1 MLESSVPAVKPR
13 ESGLFAFI
21 YVALGFFLV
30 VEGLPFV
37 TPSLLTA
44 VIPLLVA
51 FLAVTHLSEI
61 GNAVARVPRL
71 WKWLAFMLLLT
82 TVASDQLTE
91 ALLVAAVFTFGVIGY
106 ALGRSRVRAEYVRLG
121 LLIGCTISS
130 TVLLIAALGG
140 PDLQATIG
148 TGRGLWG
155 LSYRSTAFSYTAAL
169 GYVLCLSSIFN
180 SDRQR
185 RRYVAMV
192 FCIFFA
198 VAATASGSRGG
209 LVAMGLATLF
219 IWISAARESSRL
231 VRRRRRTTL
240 IAIVI
245 AVVFLLAPAMGLS
258 GGIDRLI
265 RYDEVTVG
273 GSEYT
278 SGRGNAIAS
287 AYDLILSSPV
297 IGHGTPL
304 LNKDTQ
310 QKLAAV
316 PHNGLL
322 QVGLRGGIVAMLIAL
337 AVIGLALLQASRFVF
352 HHTAASGI
360 VAVLFVRVFISSSG
374 PLDSVTLALLFMLA
388 WAEIRS
394 VNSELRSNAAS
405 E

>member
-1 MLESSVPAVKPR
+1 MA
-13 ESGLFAFI
+13 
-21 YVALGFFLV
+21 
-30 VEGLPFV
+30 
-37 TPSLLTA
+37 
-44 VIPLLVA
+44 
-51 FLAVTHLSEI
+51 
-61 GNAVARVPRL
+61 
-71 WKWLAFMLLLT
+71 
-82 TVASDQLTE
+82 
-91 ALLVAAVFTFGVIGY
+91 
-106 ALGRSRVRAEYVRLG
+106 
-121 LLIGCTISS
+121 
-130 TVLLIAALGG
+130 
-140 PDLQATIG
+140 
-148 TGRGLWG
+148 
-155 LSYRSTAFSYTAAL
+155 
-169 GYVLCLSSIFN
+169 
-180 SDRQR
+180 
-185 RRYVAMV
+185 

-198 VAATASGSRGG
+198 VAATASGARGG

-219 IWISAARESSRL
+219 IWISVARESSRS

-245 AVVFLLAPAMGLS
+245 AVVVLLAPAMGLS

-273 GSEYT
+273 GSEFT
-278 SGRGNAIAS
+278 SGRSTAIAS

-310 QKLAAV
+310 EKLAAV

-352 HHTAASGI
+352 HHPAASGI

>member
-82 TVASDQLTE
+82 AVASDQLTE

-209 LVAMGLATLF
+209 LLAMGLATLF
-219 IWISAARESSRL
+219 IWISAARESRRSM
-231 VRRRRRTTL
+231 RRRRGTTL
-240 IAIVI
+240 IAI
-245 AVVFLLAPAMGLS
+245 ATAAVFLLAPTLGLS
-258 GGIDRLI
+258 SGIDRLL
-265 RYDEVTVG
+265 RYDETTVG
-273 GSEYT
+273 GSEFS
-278 SGRGNAIAS
+278 SGRKAAITV
-287 AYDLILSSPV
+287 AYDSILSSPV

-304 LNKDTQ
+304 LRNDTQ
-310 QKLAAV
+310 QTLASV

-352 HHTAASGI
+352 HHLAASGI
-360 VAVLFVRVFISSSG
+360 VAVLFARVFISSSG

>member
-30 VEGLPFV
+30 VDGFPFV
-37 TPSLLTA
+37 TPSLLSA

-51 FLAVTHLSEI
+51 FLAATHLSEI
-61 GNAVARVPRL
+61 GDAVARIPRL

-82 TVASDQLTE
+82 AVANDQLTE
-91 ALLVAAVFTFGVIGY
+91 ALVAAAVFTFGVIGY

-121 LLIGCTISS
+121 LLIGCTLSS
-130 TVLLIAALGG
+130 TVLLIAAIGG

-148 TGRGLWG
+148 SGRPFWG
-155 LSYRSTAFSYTAAL
+155 LSFRSTAFSYTAAI
-169 GYVLCLSSIFN
+169 GYVLCLSGVVS

-185 RRYVAMV
+185 RRFVAMV
-192 FCIFFA
+192 FCAFFA
-198 VAATASGSRGG
+198 LAATASSSRGG

-219 IWISAARESSRL
+219 IWISTARKSRRSM
-231 VRRRRRTTL
+231 RRRRGTTL
-240 IAIVI
+240 IAIGT
-245 AVVFLLAPAMGLS
+245 AAVFLLAPTLGLS
-258 GGIDRLI
+258 SGIDRLL
-265 RYDEVTVG
+265 RYDETTVG
-273 GSEYT
+273 GSEFS
-278 SGRGNAIAS
+278 SGRKAAITS
-287 AYDLILSSPV
+287 AYDSILSSPV
-297 IGHGTPL
+297 IGYGTPL
-304 LNKDTQ
+304 VRNDTQ
-310 QKLAAV
+310 LTSASA

-322 QVGLRGGIVAMLIAL
+322 QVAWRGGIVTMLVAL
-337 AVIGLALLQASRFVF
+337 AVIGLALLQASRSVL
-352 HHTAASGI
+352 HHLAASGI